1 MRNCRHVTRTGMYLA
16 AMQACPP
23 CLHQRRGARL
33 KTALRMATSLSESVM
48 TSYASVLVVWG
59 MSSTVMMD
67 FSSTLLSMC
76 VIGLG
81 TTLGVVKT
89 VQILHQLQQL
99 GLPSAQ
105 PKTQRRSVLT
115 TALRQIM
122 ECMLRVVVRTLTAS
136 ALLGKDIFTNALLTQ
151 SSILRRDFVTLRVY

>member
-1 MRNCRHVTRTGMYLA
+1 MGETNTTWDASIFYFWWHQLLPKLA
-16 AMQACPP
+16 ITQPYQISMPTI
-23 CLHQRRGARL
+23 
-33 KTALRMATSLSESVM
+33 KTYIPT
-48 TSYASVLVVWG
+48 T
-59 MSSTVMMD
+59 TINI
-67 FSSTLLSMC
+67 SSTLLSMC